1 MAAHLSC
8 IAYIA
13 RPRILATGGDAWSL
27 QSVAACPSIPG
38 VSLLDAGDG
47 SSFLVTRAVGTTSK
61 LLVAREMRNLE
72 VIGYD
77 LVASALN
84 GLVASGPKPSFFSHT
99 DAMGDNEREMDEL
112 FSGIT
117 SACIAGLPHQPRKW
131 SNFQE
136 LRCSSMIIS
145 NTTKCFTEENSARSS
160 CRHGLGRSSQGTL
173 ARWTWDPSRGLA
185 HRPRDPSAP
194 LPEVWKRPQVL
205 DLIAKKKIK
214 AAAHI
219 SSAGITDAIAK
230 LLGPREF
237 GASIRRLGS
246 WPLPPVLVWIKEVE
260 FLESYFDLIVC
271 SKQTGDLSD
280 EEMLAAF
287 NMGLEMVLVCDS
299 ARGYEVVDV
308 VRGAHHIG
316 SVIAGSGIIID
327 KLRN

>member
-1 MAAHLSC
+1 MAAQLSC

-13 RPRILATGGDAWSL
+13 RPRILATGGDAWRL

-84 GLVASGPKPSFFSHT
+84 GLVASGAKPSFFSHT
-99 DAMGDNEREMDEL
+99 DALGDNEREMDEL
-112 FSGIT
+112 LSGVT
-117 SACIAGLPHQPRKW
+117 SACIAGNCPINRGSGKKTPRGVLAGMALGEVRKELLLDGRGIQDGDWLIGLETQALHSQKFGSVLSLAKEHGRLKSVGKAILTLPRIYV
-131 SNFQE
+131 S
-136 LRCSSMIIS
+136 
-145 NTTKCFTEENSARSS
+145 T
-160 CRHGLGRSSQGTL
+160 
-173 ARWTWDPSRGLA
+173 
-185 HRPRDPSAP
+185 
-194 LPEVWKRPQVL
+194 VL

-214 AAAHI
+214 AAAHF

-246 WPLPPVLVWIKEVE
+246 WPLPPVLVWIKEA
-260 FLESYFDLIVC
+260 
-271 SKQTGDLSD
+271 GDLSD

-287 NMGLEMVLVCDS
+287 NVGLEMVLVCDS
-299 ARGYEVVDV
+299 ARGYEVLDL

-327 KLRN
+327 KLLN